1 MTKTSIHSD
10 FYISEPTAALTDLI
24 PAGEVVRNT
33 RNGVYVMLTAAGEA
47 RVSIDGRD
55 SVLSQGSIVV
65 LFPFHIISC
74 DGDRVSE
81 NFRFEYLY
89 FDFDFMSDFPL
100 MLPPEESEQFGV
112 DSLYRADNECYEIL
126 KRSFDTIREYY
137 ALQEHPSRIG
147 VVKAQLFTLISDLL
161 FLCSNS
167 AKSVRASRGEVLT
180 DGFFRLLHRNYK
192 SERALAFYAAE
203 LCITTKYLSKVISR
217 TTGQTVY
224 FWIEE
229 FSVKEAKLLLRS
241 TQATVTEIAE
251 QLNFPNSSFFAKFFR
266 RHTGLTPTEFRRTM

>member
-1 MTKTSIHSD
+1 MTTTSIHTD
-10 FYISEPTAALTDLI
+10 FYISEPTAVLTDLM

-33 RNGVYVMLTAAGEA
+33 RNGIYVMLTTAGEA
-47 RVSIDGRD
+47 RVRIDGRD
-55 SVLSQGSIVV
+55 YVLSQGSIVV
-65 LFPFHIISC
+65 LFPFHAISC
-74 DGDRVSE
+74 DGDSVSD

-100 MLPPEESEQFGV
+100 MLPPGESEKFGLN
-112 DSLYRADNECYEIL
+112 SLYEADDKYYAVL
-126 KRSFDTIREYY
+126 GRSFDIIREYY
-137 ALQEHPSRIG
+137 AMQEHPSRIG
-147 VVKAQLFTLISDLL
+147 IVKAQLFTLVSDLL
-161 FLCSNS
+161 FRCSDR

-180 DGFFRLLHRNYK
+180 DGFFRLLHRHYK
-192 SERALAFYAAE
+192 SERTLAFYAAE
-203 LCITTKYLSKVISR
+203 LCITTKYLSKMIVR
-217 TTGQTVY
+217 TTGHTVY